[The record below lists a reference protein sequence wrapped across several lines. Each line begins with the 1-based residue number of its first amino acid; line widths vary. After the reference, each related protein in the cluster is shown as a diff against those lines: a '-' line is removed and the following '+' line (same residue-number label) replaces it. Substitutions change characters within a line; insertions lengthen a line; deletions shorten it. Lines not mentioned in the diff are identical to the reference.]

1 MPLRTTADDP
11 PIMNMIP
18 MIDIMFNL
26 VIFLMVGTEFAT
38 SERNIALR
46 VPEVVDQKTALTTPP
61 ERQVVNVFRS
71 GKITLND
78 EECGLEEL
86 SRKLEAKRSQYQALG
101 RVGARGSGSGVS
113 GRGRCPQRVQ
123 AGGDP
128 RVGDYRAA
136 GLAAREINHGRTA
149 TRSLVRADQLVKPR
163 LLGDLGR
170 AHLADDRHSPDGDDV
185 SRWGQSK
192 PLGSA

>member
-11 PIMNMIP
+11 PHMNMIP

-61 ERQVVNVFRS
+61 ERQVVNVFRT

-78 EECGLEEL
+78 EECSLDEL
-86 SRKLEAKRSQYQALG
+86 FHKLEAKRSQYQALG
-101 RVGARGSGSGVS
+101 VLVRGDREVAFQAVADVLNACKQAGIQEIGITV
-113 GRGRCPQRVQ
+113 QRV
-123 AGGDP
+123 
-128 RVGDYRAA
+128 
-136 GLAAREINHGRTA
+136 
-149 TRSLVRADQLVKPR
+149 
-163 LLGDLGR
+163 
-170 AHLADDRHSPDGDDV
+170 SPPE
-185 SRWGQSK
+185 K
-192 PLGSA
+192 